1 MISGCPVPRR
11 EPHRNSLLW
20 PLIILDSSSKWMI
33 AIAVAGFTT
42 QAGTQWQLLMAACVM
57 TIAPVMIV
65 LAFAQRQLVAAIGAG
80 ASGGS

>member
-1 MISGCPVPRR
+1 
-11 EPHRNSLLW
+11 
-20 PLIILDSSSKWMI
+20 MI